1 MVRICPLLFSLFLA
15 YCLSGQAGFAAD
27 EKPAAAS
34 GDATEAAATA
44 SPAKLKAKAAP
55 HPALRI
61 PAKAGKQAPE
71 RFRVRFETTQGDIV
85 IEVTRAWAPNGA
97 DRFYNLV
104 DIGFFEDIGFFRVMK
119 DFMAQFGIHGK
130 PQVARAWLRATIP
143 DDPVVQSNVR
153 GTITYAKT
161 ARPNSRTTQLFIN
174 LNDNSR
180 LDGMG
185 FAPFGRI
192 VEGMDVAD
200 AIHKTG
206 EGAPQGK
213 GPNPRR
219 IKNNGN
225 VYLKTRFPELDYLR
239 RAEIIE

>member
-1 MVRICPLLFSLFLA
+1 MMRHIAWTVMVGLTMLA
-15 YCLSGQAGFAAD
+15 GCAAD
-27 EKPAAAS
+27 PQDTPPVRS
-34 GDATEAAATA
+34 
-44 SPAKLKAKAAP
+44 AAP
-55 HPALRI
+55 RPL
-61 PAKAGKQAPE
+61 PE
-71 RFRVRFETTQGDIV
+71 TFQVKLVTSKGEIV

-119 DFMAQFGIHGK
+119 NFMAQFGIHGK
-130 PQVARAWLRATIP
+130 PQVSRVWSTATIP
-143 DDPVVQSNVR
+143 DDPVVQSNLR

-174 LNDNSR
+174 LNDDNSR
-180 LDGMG
+180 LDDMG

-192 VEGMDVAD
+192 VEGMDVVD

-206 EGAPQGK
+206 EGAPRGT
-213 GPNPRR
+213 GPNQKRVQN
-219 IKNNGN
+219 KGN
-225 VYLKTRFPELDYLR
+225 VYLKTRFPKIDYLR

>member
-1 MVRICPLLFSLFLA
+1 MGRICPLLFSLLLA
-15 YCLSGQAGFAAD
+15 YCLSGQAVFAAD
-27 EKPAAAS
+27 EKPAAES
-34 GDATEAAATA
+34 GGSAEAAVEV
-44 SPAKLKAKAAP
+44 SPAKDAAKAEP
-55 HPALRI
+55 HPALRV
-61 PAKAGKQAPE
+61 PAKADKQAPR

-119 DFMAQFGIHGK
+119 NFMAQFGIHGN
-130 PQVARAWLRATIP
+130 PQVSRVWSTATIP
-143 DDPVVQSNVR
+143 DDPAVRSNVR

-161 ARPNSRTTQLFIN
+161 GRPNSRTTQLFIN

-180 LDGMG
+180 LDDMG

-192 VEGMDVAD
+192 VKGMDVVD

-206 EGAPQGK
+206 EGAPRGR
-213 GPNPRR
+213 GPDQNRVR
-219 IKNNGN
+219 SNGN
-225 VYLKTRFPELDYLR
+225 VYLKNRFPKIDYLK
-239 RAEIIE
+239 RAEIID